1 MVIWTSYQHHTNT
14 DCKKNTPP
22 AVDRQQRQVEP
33 LSILQMARHSR
44 TSLFK
49 LLHRWQ
55 DRTSVHTQTKSRLAC
70 LCVPLSPSRHPLP
83 PSRHPLSPSRHPLGP
98 LQLSRCPLPCPLLKE
113 TVLRDSQQ
121 VGLPHSLVVQVA
133 PKRPPSPSPPVVLV
147 TQTPL
152 QLRQRLSPL
161 VVVILVTV
169 VRRRWVVRGDT
180 PGVTMQ
186 LTS

>member
-1 MVIWTSYQHHTNT
+1 
-14 DCKKNTPP
+14 
-22 AVDRQQRQVEP
+22 
-33 LSILQMARHSR
+33 MARHSR

-70 LCVPLSPSRHPLP
+70 LCVPLS

-169 VRRRWVVRGDT
+169 VGRWVVRGDA

-186 LTS
+186 LTSQDRIGAG